1 MNTQQILQLHASQTQ
16 LMIEV
21 INNQALADQQTI
33 KKQEEMINICKES
46 DKNLKAIITTK
57 DKLIADL
64 ELSLKGCEGEL
75 QAKNDRI
82 AMLNLRVETLEQA
95 SEKKVAELQEII
107 EAQQKIIG
115 GSNA

>member
-1 MNTQQILQLHASQTQ
+1 MNTQQLLQLHASQTQ

-21 INNQALADQQTI
+21 VNNQSLADQQII
-33 KKQEEMINICKES
+33 KKQEEIIATYKES
-46 DKNLKAIITTK
+46 DKTLNAIVAKK

-75 QAKNDRI
+75 QAKNDKI

-95 SEKKVAELQEII
+95 SEKKVKELEEII
-107 EAQQKIIG
+107 EAQRKIIG
-115 GSNA
+115 GEP

>member
-1 MNTQQILQLHASQTQ
+1 MNTEQLLKLHAQQTQ

-21 INNQALADQQTI
+21 VNNQSLADQQII
-33 KKQEEMINICKES
+33 KKQEEIINTYKES
-46 DKNLKAIITTK
+46 DKTLNAIVAKK

-75 QAKNDRI
+75 QTKNDKI

-107 EAQQKIIG
+107 LRQSNIIEG
-115 GSNA
+115 LE